1 MPTIRTEE
9 CPGTPLTRAGQQL
22 TPIERATHVVWR
34 GGAYVWRRPVAVEIW
49 QGAQVR
55 RMRIPNATRA
65 IIFGIV
71 AGGLV
76 LSGLAWWGERMV
88 LQRRRAA

>member
-1 MPTIRTEE
+1 MPSVRTEE
-9 CPGTPLTRAGQQL
+9 ISGTSLSLAGRQV
-22 TPIERATHVVWR
+22 TPIERATRIVWP
-34 GGAYVWRRPVAVEIW
+34 GGSYIWRRPVAVEIR

-65 IIFGIV
+65 IVVGVV

-88 LQRRRAA
+88 IQIRSAA